1 MNQSFKNKRI
11 FLNSRGGFTL
21 IELLVVIAIIGLLS
35 SVVLASLS
43 SARAKARESAI
54 TQQAV
59 QMFKIIQSS
68 LITYN
73 QNDYQLWL
81 NNWAGYFG
89 DSNCDSPPSF
99 LSVEEKNNIISIC
112 HALFKIGGFT
122 SFNPPNQPLLISI
135 QQQFTNSPWQIPYP
149 AGYGITMLMSS
160 GNLICVGSNGVSSG
174 TYDLKRVNSSCY
186 YSPPTISN

>member
-81 NNWAGYFG
+81 NNLAGYF
-89 DSNCDSPPSF
+89 
-99 LSVEEKNNIISIC
+99 
-112 HALFKIGGFT
+112 
-122 SFNPPNQPLLISI
+122 
-135 QQQFTNSPWQIPYP
+135 
-149 AGYGITMLMSS
+149 
-160 GNLICVGSNGVSSG
+160 
-174 TYDLKRVNSSCY
+174 
-186 YSPPTISN
+186 